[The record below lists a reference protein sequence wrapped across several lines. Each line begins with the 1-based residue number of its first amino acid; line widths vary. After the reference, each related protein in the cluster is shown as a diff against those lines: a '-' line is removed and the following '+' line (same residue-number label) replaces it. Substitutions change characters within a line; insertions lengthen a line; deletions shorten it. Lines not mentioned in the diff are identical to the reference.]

1 MTFKLLRIVQTAFSL
16 YHLFLCSCTYFPFST
31 PNIKKWG
38 ILYDICEITASTH
51 PLNVVV
57 AVQSCVSCPA
67 QASVSTTSST
77 TSSPCATQTRAW
89 TSTSTASSAVWSG
102 SKPCSVSQWDGVHV
116 FFWHLRDWITSTP
129 NNNKK
134 STFPFLCLS
143 VCIWKFPRMPNNSG
157 WILGKC
163 WFIGWT
169 IQKLKS

>member
-1 MTFKLLRIVQTAFSL
+1 MAFSL
-16 YHLFLCSCTYFPFST
+16 YHLFLCTCTYFPFST

-77 TSSPCATQTRAW
+77 TSSPCATPTRAW

-102 SKPCSVSQWDGVHV
+102 SKPCSVSQWDGVICV
-116 FFWHLRDWITSTP
+116 FLTFERL
-129 NNNKK
+129 NNFYTKQQQK

-163 WFIGWT
+163 WFIAEPY
-169 IQKLKS
+169 KNLKVK